1 MNCRGKPRK
10 DVKHM
15 DKIEIVKKESVEPFD
30 TRYCLYVTNDL
41 VIDNMSSLTRKDV
54 VAIKEAMEEILKGWE
69 E

>member
-1 MNCRGKPRK
+1 
-10 DVKHM
+10 M

>member
-10 DVKHM
+10 DVKRM

-30 TRYCLYVTNDL
+30 TRYCLYSTKDL
-41 VIDNMSSLTRKDV
+41 VIDNMSSLTRQDI
-54 VAIKEAMEEILKGWE
+54 VAIKDAMEIVLEQWE